1 MSYFVLTEEHKAIQN
16 KAREFVEK
24 EIRPISKKL
33 GASRTFPWDLLKRCV
48 ELEFTGLTIPEEY
61 GGTGA
66 GALGMALVL
75 EEIAKVN
82 PSLSLILDTHISL
95 GTMALLYAGTEEQK
109 QKYLVPAAKGEKLV
123 AFSLTEP
130 QAGSDAGATKTTA
143 VLDGDEWV
151 INGHKRWV
159 NNFVPSGIFIVSAL
173 TDPTKGSKGISAF
186 IIEKENPGLRIGE
199 RERTMGLYNTC
210 VGEVFF
216 ENCRIPKEN
225 MLGQINRG
233 FPIFL
238 KSVDEGRIAVT
249 AISVGLAQEAL
260 DRSIAYAKQRVQ
272 FGRPIAQNQAIS
284 FYLAEMATKI
294 ELSRTMLYRVAA
306 MRDAGMKF
314 SHEVAMAKLFA
325 SEMCQWV
332 CDRAIQIYGGNGYS
346 KEYEVERFVRDGRML
361 TLGEGTSEINK
372 MIISAT
378 LLA

>member
-1 MSYFVLTEEHKAIQN
+1 MSYFVLTKEHKALRDT
-16 KAREFVEK
+16 AREFVNK
-24 EIRPISKKL
+24 EIRPVAKKL

-48 ELEFTGLTIPEEY
+48 ELKFLGLTIPKEY
-61 GGTGA
+61 GGTGT

-75 EEIAKVN
+75 EEIAKAN
-82 PSLSLILDTHISL
+82 PSLSLILDTHVSL

-109 QKYLVPAAKGEKLV
+109 AKYLIPAARGEKLV
-123 AFSLTEP
+123 AFTLTEP
-130 QAGSDAGATKTTA
+130 QAGSDAGAAKTTA
-143 VLDGDEWV
+143 VLEKDQWV

-173 TDPTKGSKGISAF
+173 TDPSKGSKGISAF
-186 IIEKENPGLRIGE
+186 IIEKDTPGFKIGD

-210 VGEVFF
+210 VGEISF

-225 MLGQINRG
+225 LLGQIDRG

-238 KSVDEGRIAVT
+238 KSVDEGRIAVA

-260 DRSIAYAKQRVQ
+260 DRSVAYAKQRVQ
-272 FGRPIAQNQAIS
+272 FGRPIAQNQAIA

-294 ELSRTMLYRVAA
+294 EISRTMLYRVAA

-314 SHEVAMAKLFA
+314 SQEVAMAKLFA

-332 CDRAIQIYGGNGYS
+332 CDRAVQIYGGNGFS
-346 KEYEVERFVRDGRML
+346 KEYEVERFMRDARML
-361 TLGEGTSEINK
+361 TLGEGTTEINK
-372 MIISAT
+372 MIISAN